1 MRKTVL
7 LATVFV
13 IIFALLVIKLHVDNL
28 EALNSEIVE
37 TSTFIPAKL
46 PSKESGEY
54 IKAVELGGD
63 LSENNDIESEM
74 KFEIFEVTAY
84 TLREEECGKAP
95 DHPEYG
101 ITASG
106 KYVTAWQTIAG
117 PKSLPFGTKVY
128 IPFFKDKPN
137 GGWFIV
143 EDRGG
148 AIVEGHLDVY
158 MENLSEALNFGRRK
172 LEVYILEE
180 SGEQN

>member
-1 MRKTVL
+1 MRKVAS
-7 LATVFV
+7 LATAFV
-13 IIFALLVIKLHVDNL
+13 IIFAPLVIKLYVDNL
-28 EALNSEIVE
+28 EALDSEIVE
-37 TSTFIPAKL
+37 TSTFIPVKF

-63 LSENNDIESEM
+63 LNENSDVESEM

-158 MENLSEALNFGRRK
+158 IPNKEEALKFGRK
-172 LEVYILEE
+172 VLEVHILE
-180 SGEQN
+180 